1 MDSIVQFPLVGLYR
15 EDAEMGRYMVDDEEH
30 DALELAPIEAY
41 PLYMNLR
48 RRMDFATGVV
58 GGKKRRISWL
68 EISQW
73 LHRDSARGRKAVTA
87 SVSKARRLVGQ
98 MVKVGLLEYRTD
110 RQEDFLMF
118 YLPMAYSDASEALKK
133 EADTVAYHREVA
145 AAIAESENCISMDRF
160 RQRDG
165 TTGTFLPGLMDAMEL
180 PLPTAP
186 APQQR
191 LQTPEIS
198 AQNPVESRQTFD
210 SPEPL
215 QADRGV
221 TSATHGLQISFS
233 PEAEDTRQTFDR
245 VPEAKADNNN
255 PFTPIHHQNST
266 NTQSA
271 GAPDG
276 EREEAYQEAYQRALT
291 ALEGMRLENEAR
303 REKRKRR
310 EKLAKKQAAM
320 AKKGKKPKRPVTHSV
335 TPQAVTTPEPPTPA
349 SRQRPLSPLI
359 AGLSPEL
366 ETLAVDENTGFAMQ
380 ISPAL
385 RHKSPQLVKDL
396 QNIVSDF
403 FAEGDRA

>member
-1 MDSIVQFPLVGLYR
+1 MNSIVQFPLVGLYR
-15 EDAEMGRYMVDDEEH
+15 EDAEMGRYMIDDEEH
-30 DALELAPIEAY
+30 DALELAPIEAF

-68 EISQW
+68 EVSQW

-110 RQEDFLMF
+110 RQEDYLMF
-118 YLPMAYSDASEALKK
+118 FLPLAYSDASEALKK
-133 EADTVAYHREVA
+133 EADAAAYHREVE
-145 AAIAESENCISMDRF
+145 AAIAESENCISIDRF

-180 PLPTAP
+180 PLPTAS

-191 LQTPEIS
+191 LQTPEIT
-198 AQNPVESRQTFD
+198 AQNTVESRQTFD

-215 QADRGV
+215 QADRV
-221 TSATHGLQISFS
+221 EITASHGLTVAFV
-233 PEAEDTRQTFDR
+233 PESEETRQTSDR
-245 VPEAKADNNN
+245 VPEAKTDNNN

-271 GAPDG
+271 GARDVD
-276 EREEAYQEAYQRALT
+276 REEAYQEAYQRALT
-291 ALEGMRLENEAR
+291 ALEGMRLEDEAR
-303 REKRKRR
+303 REKLKRR
-310 EKLAKKQAAM
+310 DKLAKKQAAM

-335 TPQAVTTPEPPTPA
+335 TPQGIKAPEPT
-349 SRQRPLSPLI
+349 RQRPLSPLI

-366 ETLAVDENTGFAMQ
+366 ETLAVDESTGFAMQ

-385 RHKSPQLVKDL
+385 RRKAPQLVKDL